1 MTLLVL
7 RVRELPQP
15 IAYRVLGPS
24 GSLLAIAAKKP
35 GQVVAVVGP
44 RGGSGMPDI
53 NAVAATP
60 IGGLKAVGINSLGE
74 AYLADKDFS
83 YDLVGVSMTAA
94 AARASITIRFGG
106 YIDDLSWN
114 WSQGPVWLGNNG
126 QLTQEIPTTGSL
138 VKIGFSAGATRLIVQ
153 PEFVAKL
160 N

>member
-24 GSLLAIAAKKP
+24 GTLLATAAKKP
-35 GQVVAVVGP
+35 GSVVAVVGP
-44 RGGSGMPDI
+44 PGASGMPDI
-53 NAVAATP
+53 NALAALP
-60 IGGLKAVGINSLGE
+60 IGALKALGVNSLGE
-74 AYLADKDFS
+74 AHLADKDFS
-83 YDLVGVSMTAA
+83 HDVVGVSVTAA
-94 AARASITIRFGG
+94 AALASIRIRVGG
-106 YIDDLSWN
+106 FIDDLSWN
-114 WSQGPVWLGNNG
+114 WSQGPVWLGNGG